1 MAFFEQDFWT
11 QSFEC
16 KITFLM
22 KILFKKFNFKYWIIK
37 GNVLGV
43 GHARTRKRL
52 NTEMSPKK
60 GHIKLI

>member
-1 MAFFEQDFWT
+1 
-11 QSFEC
+11 
-16 KITFLM
+16 M